1 MTDARGVFT
10 RTSEENDVQRWL
22 KVPGLLTLAGVAATA
37 GVALLEPPAPAQP
50 APTAVRE
57 VAAAGDARFPRSLHV
72 PLPDP
77 PASAGTGLLG
87 PGTVTAPPTTSLP
100 ALLPPRAEF
109 HPA

>member
-22 KVPGLLTLAGVAATA
+22 KVPGVLTLAGVAATA

-50 APTAVRE
+50 APAAVRE
-57 VAAAGDARFPRSLHV
+57 VAATGDARFTRPLLV

-77 PASAGTGLLG
+77 PAAGSGLLG
-87 PGTVTAPPTTSLP
+87 PGTLSPPTTPLP
-100 ALLPPRAEF
+100 AALPPRAEF